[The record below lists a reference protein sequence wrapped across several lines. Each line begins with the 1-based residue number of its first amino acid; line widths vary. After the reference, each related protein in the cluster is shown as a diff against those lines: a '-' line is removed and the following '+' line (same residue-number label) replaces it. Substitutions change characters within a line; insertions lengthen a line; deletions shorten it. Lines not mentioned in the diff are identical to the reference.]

1 MAACYEAVGHVPICC
16 LAVGTAGI
24 EPNVSCEVIGAL
36 VVSALLPREDLEDGS
51 NPQDCLGKGRSVA
64 AKPPLLWSHSSV
76 IQSVAPVFHHHRLSR
91 QDRLGVRGE
100 HFGTPKVLLRLIH
113 SDLRR

>member
-1 MAACYEAVGHVPICC
+1 MFQYGVLLPGLRGLSRMF
-16 LAVGTAGI
+16 LAKYSAHSSY
-24 EPNVSCEVIGAL
+24 P
-36 VVSALLPREDLEDGS
+36 ALLPREDSKTEVTPRIVWVKIDQSLR
-51 NPQDCLGKGRSVA
+51 NRL
-64 AKPPLLWSHSSV
+64 LLWSPPSV